1 MDFDYAHYMLTEGRK
16 GKENPSVVSSPSK
29 EAYWKLM
36 AETFNMNRTHI
47 LAFKKK
53 PPTAV
58 KLIPH
63 EFSSPVHQS
72 KPSKPKRHIPQTS
85 EKTLDA
91 PDLIDDYYLNLLDW
105 GSSNILAIAL
115 GSTVYLW
122 DGLNGS
128 ASELVTIDDEN
139 GPVTSVSWAAD
150 GQHIAIG
157 LNSSDVQ
164 LWDSTANQLVC
175 KFSLFL
181 PLDRFFV
188 DDFLIQ

>member
-164 LWDSTANQLVC
+164 LWDSTANQLLTLRDGHQ
-175 KFSLFL
+175 S
-181 PLDRFFV
+181 
-188 DDFLIQ
+188 